1 MHFRQNL
8 GKDFPSFLANAEE
21 KGYFRQKMAENRHF
35 LSFFAQ
41 IDGILGY
48 KMTKN
53 ENFEKS
59 PREVLVE
66 LEQAVEMD

>member
-1 MHFRQNL
+1 
-8 GKDFPSFLANAEE
+8 
-21 KGYFRQKMAENRHF
+21 MAENRHF

-41 IDGILGY
+41 IDDILGN

-59 PREVLVE
+59 RGEVL
-66 LEQAVEMD
+66 DTT